1 MVLYAGDFFL
11 FGLPAAKQK
20 QKKGMKNMSK
30 ETTIKYKGEVGNIR
44 YFSEKYGIDY
54 SVLKGRITKKWPVEK
69 AIEQPVEKKQKGKIT
84 YNGVTRT
91 IKEWSLETGIPQ
103 TVITT
108 RLYCKHWDVERALTV
123 KPEKRMKCKTG
134 KNEHLITFNGETHN
148 ILEWSKI
155 TGIERSTI
163 HARLAYGWTI
173 EKTLTTP
180 NRKYTTSEK

>member
-1 MVLYAGDFFL
+1 MII
-11 FGLPAAKQK
+11 
-20 QKKGMKNMSK
+20 MSK
-30 ETTIKYKGEVGNIR
+30 ETMIEYKGETGSIR
-44 YFSEKYGIDY
+44 YFSEKYGINY

-84 YNGVTRT
+84 YNGITRT
-91 IKEWSLETGIPQ
+91 IKEWSMETGIPQ

-108 RLYCKHWDVERALTV
+108 RLYCKHWDVERALTT
-123 KPEKRMKCKTG
+123 KPEKRMKRKTG

-163 HARLAYGWTI
+163 HARLAYRWPV

-180 NRKYTTSEK
+180 NRKYTASGKHSQPVNA

>member
-1 MVLYAGDFFL
+1 MVLYAADFFVW
-11 FGLPAAKQK
+11 FTRGQTKTEERYE
-20 QKKGMKNMSK
+20 NMSK

-108 RLYCKHWDVERALTV
+108 RLYCKHWNVERALTV
-123 KPEKRMKCKTG
+123 KPEKRMKRKTG